1 MRLSGWVCD
10 FSLGF
15 WQGVLYGSETQSVA
29 HALSDEDTRGNR
41 LTFTFLVPVSIA
53 HSLCVADVQ
62 FNGSLHTTLTGILI
76 SSSHLHV
83 PLHRCQARVRH
94 LTDS

>member
-10 FSLGF
+10 FSLSF
-15 WQGVLYGSETQSVA
+15 WQGVLYGSETLSVA

-41 LTFTFLVPVSIA
+41 LMFTFLVPVSIA

-62 FNGSLHTTLTGILI
+62 FNGSLHYVYRYSHFSFSLT
-76 SSSHLHV
+76 SSSLSSTS
-83 PLHRCQARVRH
+83 A
-94 LTDS
+94 TFD